1 MSTAGCSDTLFVV
14 RNFKS
19 FGLAGALR
27 FRLRDDDLPIV
38 LLLVAMAALAC
49 LTPAQ
54 NDTWWHLRS
63 GREILETRS
72 FLATERFSYSSFGT
86 QLQLHYWLSQIIFY
100 GAFMTGGAFLLAVL
114 CGAFAFGAVLGA
126 WRLVRGTFE
135 TRIILLFFLLIATAP
150 GWAVRPQVM
159 SMALFAV
166 MLHLIVRDRMAWLPV
181 VCLVWAN
188 AHPVVVLGL
197 IVVGVV
203 AFEALVWSRARL
215 ARDSL
220 VLVLCFVAPM
230 VSPLGLHYWPGIIST
245 VAVSREL
252 DLQEYRVPLE
262 LVDLPFWMMVVAICI
277 ATFLRRHSLNALSRS
292 DRILLLSSGV
302 LGLAC
307 LGAARNI
314 SFFALVAAPAVAALL
329 PESNRT
335 SRRRAAAWPAY
346 AMVVAAIASAALA
359 VSSRWQ
365 NGGVQLG
372 WRPLSS
378 GVLEALRDCGDPIFN
393 PLEAGG
399 PLTWSMSER
408 RIFVDSRMD
417 AYPVDL
423 LARSR
428 RADLFGDYQ
437 GLFREFKFNCALV
450 KTTSLMRDRLS
461 TDSSMRLV
469 YTEPEYT
476 VFASTRTESAIVK
489 GRFER
494 RSPEAVSQ

>member
-1 MSTAGCSDTLFVV
+1 MSTAGCSDTLCVV
-14 RNFKS
+14 GNFKP
-19 FGLAGALR
+19 FGLAAALR
-27 FRLRDDDLPIV
+27 FRLSDDDLPIV

-72 FLATERFSYSSFGT
+72 FLAIERFSHSSFGT
-86 QLQLHYWLSQIIFY
+86 ELRLHYWLSQIIFY

-114 CGAFAFGAVLGA
+114 CGAFAFGAVFGA
-126 WRLVRGTFE
+126 WRLIRGTFE
-135 TRIILLFFLLIATAP
+135 TRIILLFFLMIATAP

-188 AHPVVVLGL
+188 VHAVVVLGL
-197 IVVGVV
+197 MVVGVI
-203 AFEALVWSRARL
+203 AFEACVWSRARL
-215 ARDSL
+215 PRDWI
-220 VLVLCFVAPM
+220 VLALCFVAPM

-252 DLQEYRVPLE
+252 DLQEYRAPFE
-262 LVDLPFWMMVVAICI
+262 LVDLPFWMMVVAICV
-277 ATFLRRHSLNALSRS
+277 ATFVRRRSLNTLSRS
-292 DRILLLSSGV
+292 DRILLLSSGA

-307 LGAARNI
+307 LGAARNVA
-314 SFFALVAAPAVAALL
+314 FFAIAAAPALATLL
-329 PESNRT
+329 LESHRA
-335 SRRRAAAWPAY
+335 SERRRPAAWPAY
-346 AMVVAAIASAALA
+346 AMIAVAISGAILA
-359 VSSRWQ
+359 VNSRWQ

-399 PLTWSMSER
+399 PLTWSLPER

-450 KTTSLMRDRLS
+450 KTTSLMRDRLL
-461 TDSSMRLV
+461 TDSSMRLL
-469 YTEPEYT
+469 YTELEYS
-476 VFASTRTESAIVK
+476 VFVSTHSESAVVNRVI
-489 GRFER
+489 ER
-494 RSPEAVSQ
+494 R

>member
-27 FRLRDDDLPIV
+27 FHLDDDDLPIV

-63 GREILETRS
+63 GREILESRS
-72 FLATERFSYSSFGT
+72 FLTSERFSHSSFGT
-86 QLQLHYWLSQIIFY
+86 ELQIHWWLSQIIFY
-100 GAFMTGGAFLLAVL
+100 VAFMLGGPVLLTLL
-114 CGAFAFGAVLGA
+114 CGAFAFGAVYGA
-126 WRLVRGTFE
+126 WRLAPGIFE
-135 TRIILLFFLLIATAP
+135 TRIILLLFLMIATAP
-150 GWAVRPQVM
+150 GWAVRPQVF
-159 SMALFAV
+159 SMALFTL

-188 AHPVVVLGL
+188 VHAVVVLGL

-203 AFEALVWSRARL
+203 VFEALVWSRARL
-215 ARDSL
+215 ARDGT
-220 VLVLCFVAPM
+220 VLALCLLAPM
-230 VSPLGLHYWPGIIST
+230 VSPLGWHYWPRIISA
-245 VAVSREL
+245 VAISREL
-252 DLQEYRVPLE
+252 DLQEYRVPFE
-262 LVDLPFWMMVVAICI
+262 LVDLPFWMMVAAICI

-314 SFFALVAAPAVAALL
+314 AFFALVAAPAVAALL
-329 PESNRT
+329 PESNRA

-359 VSSRWQ
+359 VSWRWRD
-365 NGGVQLG
+365 GGQQLG

-378 GVLEALRDCGDPIFN
+378 GVLEAVRECGDPIFN
-393 PLEAGG
+393 PMEAGG
-399 PLTWSMSER
+399 PLMWSLPDR
-408 RIFVDSRMD
+408 RVFVDSRID
-417 AYPVDL
+417 AYPTDL

-428 RADLFGDYQ
+428 GADVFGDYQ

-461 TDSSMRLV
+461 IDSSMRLI
-469 YTEPEYT
+469 YTEPDYT
-476 VFASTRTESAIVK
+476 VFVSTRTESAVVK
-489 GRFER
+489 GPIEER
-494 RSPEAVSQ
+494 